1 MTWSHP
7 KIRAEHLERKAI
19 VYLRQSTLKQ
29 VRENVESQ
37 RLQYALKDRAREL
50 GWENVEIIDIDL
62 GTSASVGSTRV
73 GFESLV
79 AKVALGEVGIILS
92 REVSRLSRTDKDLC
106 HLLEVCQ
113 SFKTLIG
120 DEEQVYDLDL
130 MDDQL
135 VLGIKGTM
143 SVVEL
148 KVLQMRMY
156 EGRLAKA
163 RRGEFFSRIPPG
175 YVLDGSDKIV
185 FDPDERVRK
194 SIALIFDKYH
204 QLWSS
209 HQTSQWFREH
219 DVRVPVNKCWGGR
232 VELDWKFP
240 GTDLVYDILRNPFY
254 AGVYFY
260 GCGEIQIT
268 LKDGKLIK
276 KRKRPAPRPDN
287 CKVWIFDHHE
297 GYIDWARHEEI
308 RKRMKRNSFTKQAD
322 PAIAAVRKGRGL
334 LAGLMRCGHCGRKLQ
349 VRYWGHQGTAPRYI
363 CQGDYH
369 AGGDYCISF
378 GGKKVDRS
386 LAQEVLKI
394 LSPLGIEASLK
405 ARDQLV
411 SAQNEKLRIL
421 RLELEQLDYEVQR
434 ANDQYNEVD
443 PRHRLVAQELERRWN
458 TKLEEQEELRAR
470 IVATEAENP
479 PLSAEDEERVLALG
493 EDFARTW
500 EHPSCPVELKKK
512 ILHTVLEEIVARLEE
527 DTLCL
532 VLHWKGGIHT
542 QLDMPKPRPSGTKT
556 STNALEVIRQLAP
569 RYGDD
574 LIASVLCSLGHRTGT
589 GRRWTRLR
597 VASVRRSYSIAGQAR
612 TVPDPDMLSLARAA
626 KYCEVGKH
634 VIERMAM
641 KGFLTYRQIFPVAPW
656 EIRRSDL
663 DSEPFRS
670 ALEHYR
676 RTGEYPVP
684 GGNANQLKL
693 NVGK

>member
-1 MTWSHP
+1 MSWSHP
-7 KIRAEHLERKAI
+7 KIRAEHLDRRAV

-29 VRENVESQ
+29 VRENLESQ
-37 RLQYALKDRAREL
+37 RLQYALADRAREL
-50 GWENVEIIDIDL
+50 GWTDVEIIDTDL
-62 GTSASVGSTRV
+62 GSSASVGSIRV
-73 GFESLV
+73 GFERLV

-113 SFKTLIG
+113 SFNTLIG
-120 DEEQVYDLDL
+120 DEEQIYDLDL

-156 EGRLAKA
+156 QGRLAKA
-163 RRGEFFSRIPPG
+163 RRGEFFNRISPG
-175 YVLDGSDKIV
+175 YVLDGSGKIV
-185 FDPDERVRK
+185 FDPDERVRE
-194 SIALIFDKYH
+194 SIALVFEKYR
-204 QLWSS
+204 QLWSGR
-209 HQTSQWFREH
+209 QTSQWFREH
-219 DVRVPVNKCWGGR
+219 NVRVPVNKCWGGR
-232 VELDWKFP
+232 VDLDWKFP
-240 GTDLVYDILRNPFY
+240 GADLICDILRNPFY

-260 GCGEIQIT
+260 GCGKVQAT

-276 KRKRPAPRPDN
+276 KRTRPAPRPDN

-297 GYIDWARHEEI
+297 GYIDWATHQEI
-308 RKRMKRNSFTKQAD
+308 RQRMSRNTFSKQTD

-334 LAGLMRCGHCGRKLQ
+334 LAGLMRCGHCGRKIQ

-363 CQGDYH
+363 CLGEYN

-378 GGKKVDRS
+378 GGKKVDQR
-386 LAQEVLKI
+386 LAREVLEI
-394 LSPLGIEASLK
+394 LSPLGIEASLQ
-405 ARDQLV
+405 ARDQLQV
-411 SAQNEKLRIL
+411 AQSEKLRIL
-421 RLELEQLDYEVQR
+421 RLEFEQLDYEVQR
-434 ANDQYNEVD
+434 AYDQYNQVD

-470 IVATEAENP
+470 ITAVEAENP
-479 PLSAEDEERVLALG
+479 PLSAEDEERVRALG
-493 EDFARTW
+493 ENFARVW
-500 EHPSCPVELKKK
+500 EHPSCPIELKKK
-512 ILHTVLEEIVARLEE
+512 FLHTVIEEIVARLE
-527 DTLCL
+527 DDVLRM

-542 QLDMPKPRPSGTKT
+542 QLEMPKPRPSGTRT
-556 STNALEVIRQLAP
+556 STDSLDVIRQLAS

-589 GRRWTRLR
+589 GLRWTRLR
-597 VASVRRSYSIAGQAR
+597 VADVRRKYSITGQAR
-612 TVPDPDMLSLARAA
+612 TLPDPEILSLAQAA
-626 KYCEVGKH
+626 KYCKVGKH

-641 KGFLTYRQIFPVAPW
+641 KGLITYQQLFPIAPW

-663 DSEPFRS
+663 DSEPFRP

-676 RTGEYPVP
+676 RTGEYPIP
-684 GGNANQLKL
+684 GGKTNQLKL
-693 NVGK
+693 SV